1 MATVQKLEHIRLKVL
16 KLKQMHEELQLQN
29 EQLAAQVERLQS
41 ELAIQ
46 KNRTDAAEESNKMLK
61 LAQPITLS
69 STEIQEK
76 KKILDEFISDIDQCI
91 RLLSDQ

>member
-1 MATVQKLEHIRLKVL
+1 MSTVQKLEYIRLKVL
-16 KLKQMHEELQLQN
+16 KLKQMHEELELQN
-29 EQLAAQVERLQS
+29 ERLAVQVEQLQS

-46 KNRTDAAEESNKMLK
+46 KNRADAVEESNKMLK